1 VNRRLVTTILAG
13 ALVTAACS
21 FAGMIGGSKTSAK
34 RKTVKSTNGAIQ
46 LSVPDNWIEDRSL
59 NDQADL
65 QVSDRRN
72 EMYVIVIS
80 ESKED
85 FNNIKIESHSEF
97 TRNALTEGLAN
108 TDTSPPTRL
117 TISGNPALQ
126 YEIRG
131 TTDNLN
137 VAYLHTTV
145 ETPKKFHQVVAWTMR
160 SRFEKN
166 QALLQ
171 EVTQSL
177 KEPVSAS
184 P

>member
-1 VNRRLVTTILAG
+1 
-13 ALVTAACS
+13 
-21 FAGMIGGSKTSAK
+21 
-34 RKTVKSTNGAIQ
+34 
-46 LSVPDNWIEDRSL
+46 
-59 NDQADL
+59 
-65 QVSDRRN
+65 
-72 EMYVIVIS
+72 MYVIVIS

-85 FNNIKIESHSEF
+85 FNDITIESHSEF

-108 TDTSPPTRL
+108 TDTSPPARL

-131 TTDNLN
+131 TTDKLN